1 MANHITINMLICI
14 YRLMIRG
21 GYMEN
26 TEMQKIDID
35 QLVGKLNDK
44 AINKKQILE
53 EYGITDSK
61 MKRLLKNS
69 GYMYNQKARKWQ
81 LESENVATGS
91 DTKVTYRIPNE
102 LYKAVKLQAIF
113 EGVNATD
120 IVVKA
125 LNSYIPKST
134 KDIVEQNNK

>member
-1 MANHITINMLICI
+1 MHNCKYDIMYIRII
-14 YRLMIRG
+14 ERG
-21 GYMEN
+21 GSVEN
-26 TEMQKIDID
+26 TEKQVIDIE
-35 QLVGKLNDK
+35 QLANDLNDK
-44 AINKKQILE
+44 AISKNQVLE
-53 EYGITDSK
+53 KYDIKDSK

-125 LNSYIPKST
+125 LNDYIPKST

>member
-81 LESENVATGS
+81 LESEDVATGS

>member
-1 MANHITINMLICI
+1 
-14 YRLMIRG
+14 
-21 GYMEN
+21 MEN

-53 EYGITDSK
+53 GYGITDSK

-81 LESENVATGS
+81 LESENVATGR

-120 IVVKA
+120 IIVKA
-125 LNSYIPKST
+125 LNDYIPKST
-134 KDIVEQNNK
+134 KDIVEQNKK

>member
-1 MANHITINMLICI
+1 MHNCKYDIMYIRII
-14 YRLMIRG
+14 ERG
-21 GYMEN
+21 GSVEN
-26 TEMQKIDID
+26 TEKQVIDIE
-35 QLVGKLNDK
+35 QLANDLNDK
-44 AINKKQILE
+44 AISKNQVLE
-53 EYGITDSK
+53 KYDIKDSK
-61 MKRLLKNS
+61 MKRLLKAN
-69 GYMYNQKARKWQ
+69 GYMYNQKSKKWQ
-81 LESENVATGS
+81 LESENTGFGK

>member
-1 MANHITINMLICI
+1 MYNCKNVIM
-14 YRLMIRG
+14 YIRIMG
-21 GYMEN
+21 RSGNMEN
-26 TEMQKIDID
+26 TEKQVIDIE
-35 QLVGKLNDK
+35 QLANDLN
-44 AINKKQILE
+44 NKDMIKSQVLE
-53 EYGITDSK
+53 KYGIKDGK
-61 MKRLLKNS
+61 MKRLLKTN
-69 GYMYNQKARKWQ
+69 GYMYNQKSRKWQ
-81 LESENVATGS
+81 LESENVVTGR

-125 LNSYIPKST
+125 LNDYIPKST